1 MSASARLRRDVAES
15 LRSQP
20 GRAALSLLAV
30 TIGVTTLT
38 LLLAMVGGLRAE
50 ARRMIAAF
58 GAQVVAATPDA
69 AAVQA
74 GGYRGLDR
82 WRAHWAASEPERPAA
97 VMARVTAEAEPWRG
111 AAVWA
116 VDAELAAVR
125 GWTLQEGRWF
135 DALDEANGARVA
147 VITEAARRT
156 GASGVGAIGRIGD
169 QPYTVIGIVRDG
181 TGIPDGSTKHTGGE
195 ALVLV
200 PFAAAERQRLPLDP
214 GGAALFLRAP
224 PEGAT
229 DAFTARLDALAA
241 DPAWQAWRPRWITP
255 DSLLA
260 GIRSWQRI
268 IALTAGSIAVLCLLL
283 GGTTLMSLML
293 AEVRQRIPEIG
304 LRRSLGA
311 TRRDVALLFV
321 AESVAIT
328 GAAAVTGTALAAL
341 LLAALDGRVPLP
353 LQRDF
358 FTFVIPAFVSIVIG
372 GVFAFAPA
380 RQAAR
385 LSPAAALR
393 NG

>member
-1 MSASARLRRDVAES
+1 MSEALRLRRDVAES

-20 GRAALSLLAV
+20 ARAALALLAV

-50 ARRMIAAF
+50 ARRMIATF
-58 GAQVVAATPDA
+58 GAQVVAAAPA
-69 AAVQA
+69 PAAVQA

-82 WRAHWAASEPERPAA
+82 WRALWAEAEPDRPAA
-97 VMARVTAEAEPWRG
+97 LMVRVGAEAEPWRG
-111 AAVWA
+111 ATVWA
-116 VDAELAAVR
+116 VGADLASVR
-125 GWTLQEGRWF
+125 GWALQEGRWF
-135 DALDEANGARVA
+135 DALDEAGGARVA
-147 VITEAARRT
+147 VITDAARRAGGPGI
-156 GASGVGAIGRIGD
+156 GATGRIDD
-169 QPYTVIGIVRDG
+169 QPYTVIGIVREG
-181 TGIPDGSTKHTGGE
+181 AGVPDGSTKRAGGD

-200 PFAAAERQRLPLDP
+200 PFATAERQRLPLDP

-229 DAFTARLDALAA
+229 EAFTDRLDALAA
-241 DPAWQAWRPRWITP
+241 DPAWHDWQPRWITP

-268 IALTAGSIAVLCLLL
+268 IGLTAGSIAALCLLL

-304 LRRSLGA
+304 LRRALGA
-311 TRRDVALLFV
+311 TRHDVAWLFV
-321 AESVAIT
+321 AESAAIT
-328 GAAAVTGTALAAL
+328 GAAAVAGTALAAL

-372 GVFAFAPA
+372 GVFSFAPA
-380 RQAAR
+380 RLAAG

>member
-1 MSASARLRRDVAES
+1 MIEAVRLQRDVTES

-30 TIGVTTLT
+30 TIGAATLT
-38 LLLAMVGGLRAE
+38 LLLAMIGGLRAE
-50 ARRMIAAF
+50 ARRMVAAF
-58 GAQVVAATPDA
+58 GAQVVAAAPDA

-82 WRAHWAASEPERPAA
+82 WRAHWAASEPDRRSAL
-97 VMARVTAEAEPWRG
+97 MARVMVDAEPWRG
-111 AAVWA
+111 APVWA
-116 VDAELAAVR
+116 VGADLAAVR
-125 GWTLQEGRWF
+125 GWTMKEGRWF

-147 VITEAARRT
+147 VITAAAERT
-156 GASGVGAIGRIGD
+156 AGSGIGTVGRIGD
-169 QPYTVIGIVRDG
+169 QPYTVIGIVREG
-181 TGIPDGSTKHTGGE
+181 AGVPDGSASQGGGE

-200 PFAAAERQRLPLDP
+200 PVTAAERQRMPIDP
-214 GGAALFLRAP
+214 GGTVLFLQTPAQ
-224 PEGAT
+224 GAT
-229 DAFTARLDALAA
+229 DTFTARLDALAA
-241 DPAWQAWRPRWITP
+241 DPAWLDWRPRWITP

-260 GIRSWQRI
+260 GIRTWQRT
-268 IALTAGSIAVLCLLL
+268 IALTAGSIATLCLLL

-304 LRRSLGA
+304 LRRALGA

-321 AESVAIT
+321 AESIAIT
-328 GAAAVTGTALAAL
+328 GAAAIAGLVLAAAL
-341 LLAALDGRVPLP
+341 LVALDGHVPVP

-358 FTFVIPAFVSIVIG
+358 FTFVIPAIVSIVIG
-372 GVFAFAPA
+372 SVFSFAPA
-380 RQAAR
+380 RMAAG